1 MLEKGKYHLFG
12 KYDFQVTEAD
22 TAMHLKVDIP
32 NDKYL
37 LKYMRLRLIDRGH
50 TSKKY
55 STQTEGQRI
64 FNVMKFENLILQ
76 PNGGKGY
83 SIIVEG
89 VPPYN
94 TAAEG
99 NQLQLELISNRP
111 ELNLE
116 ES

>member
-1 MLEKGKYHLFG
+1 M
-12 KYDFQVTEAD
+12 V
-22 TAMHLKVDIP
+22 
-32 NDKYL
+32 
-37 LKYMRLRLIDRGH
+37 
-50 TSKKY
+50 
-55 STQTEGQRI
+55 
-64 FNVMKFENLILQ
+64 KFENLILQ